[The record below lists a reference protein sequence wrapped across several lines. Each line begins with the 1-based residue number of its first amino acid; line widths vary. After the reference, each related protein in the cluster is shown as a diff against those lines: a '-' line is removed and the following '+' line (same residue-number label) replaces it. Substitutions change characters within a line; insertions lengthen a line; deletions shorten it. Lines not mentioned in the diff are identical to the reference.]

1 MLSKLMSLLIKRNFV
16 FIGMCQ
22 WQQTHN
28 YLGFPKGES
37 KVKNALRYFYFFCFC
52 VQSQIAV
59 WALKRMRACL
69 IRGQGIDLQGFNQMQ
84 YCMQSLGSFHC
95 IPPRASFVKLA
106 HWYAM
111 ALLAVN
117 CLFAQ
122 NSEMEVRTFVRIQ
135 SNLGPL
141 FCWLLRLKLS
151 RSKVHFNK
159 FLCQTQP
166 CGE

>member
-1 MLSKLMSLLIKRNFV
+1 MFTTVWILFVLQGKVLTDKNHFEMLSKLMSLLIKRNFV

-111 ALLAVN
+111 ALLAVRWIIFTAFYAF
-117 CLFAQ
+117 CSVFCFVLF
-122 NSEMEVRTFVRIQ
+122 SSPPR
-135 SNLGPL
+135 
-141 FCWLLRLKLS
+141 
-151 RSKVHFNK
+151 
-159 FLCQTQP
+159 
-166 CGE
+166 